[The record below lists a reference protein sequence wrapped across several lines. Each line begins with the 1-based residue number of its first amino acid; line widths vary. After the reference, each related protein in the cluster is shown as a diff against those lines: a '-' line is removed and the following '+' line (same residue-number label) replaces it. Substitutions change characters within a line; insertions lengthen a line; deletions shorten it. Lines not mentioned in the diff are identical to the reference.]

1 MLNTV
6 VQLEDTITHKTV
18 KKTNNCI
25 VYFFS
30 IVVLFITLFKLI

>member
-18 KKTNNCI
+18 KKKII
-25 VYFFS
+25 VLYIFS
-30 IVVLFITLFKLI
+30 V